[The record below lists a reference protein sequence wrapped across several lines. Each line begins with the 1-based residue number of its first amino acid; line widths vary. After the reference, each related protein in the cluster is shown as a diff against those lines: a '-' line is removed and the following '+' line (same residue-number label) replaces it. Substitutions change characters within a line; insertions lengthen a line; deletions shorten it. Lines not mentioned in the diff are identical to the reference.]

1 MSDDV
6 PPSPLPER
14 VLQGLGVAAGVAI
27 GPAHVI
33 ETGRLRVREYKI
45 PASGIA
51 DERKRFADA
60 VDASIKQ
67 LRKLQHRAS
76 KLSGASAEEMGFLLE
91 ASLQILSSSRL
102 IRRVDERIAT
112 ERVNAEAAVQFET
125 GRIEE
130 EFAQLPDAYLAG
142 RAQDI
147 QDVGVRIIRRLTNTP
162 YAGFADLPKGS
173 IIIARSIT
181 PADTV
186 LMDPER
192 IGGFAA
198 AYGGPESHTA
208 IMGRSLGL
216 PAVLGI
222 ANLEEQIEAGQML
235 VVDGT
240 TGRVV
245 INPTE
250 ATLARYAKERRRLQ
264 RERAV
269 LDRLRTLRAVTLDGT
284 KVALQ
289 ANVELPLEVELAVRA
304 GAEGIGLLRTEFL
317 FMNRDDLPNQQ
328 EQFELMRPFV
338 VSMNGKPVT
347 IRTFDLG
354 GDKLSPALRDKLPT
368 GPNPALGLRAIRLS
382 LKHKPLLEAQLG
394 AILRVAALGPVRI
407 LLPMVST
414 ASELVRVRA
423 VLHKVYGRLKKA
435 KVRVPDKMPPL
446 GAMIEIPAAA
456 LAVRSI
462 AAAADFLSL
471 GTNDLTMYTLA
482 IDRGDEHV
490 ADLYDP
496 LHPAVLQLIYTAIQG
511 AQAAGVPIAL
521 CGEMAGDPRYTALLL
536 GFGLRDFSMRP
547 SGLARVKQ
555 RVRGVDIEEVTR
567 RSQLILSQPDSA
579 AIAKLLDEKS

>member
-1 MSDDV
+1 MTEHPV
-6 PPSPLPER
+6 PER
-14 VLQGLGVAAGVAI
+14 VLEGLGVAPGVAI
-27 GPAHVI
+27 GPAHVV
-33 ETGRLRVREYKI
+33 ETGRLRVREYRI
-45 PASGIA
+45 PAAGIA
-51 DERKRFADA
+51 DERQRFADA
-60 VDASIKQ
+60 VDASVRQ
-67 LRKLQHRAS
+67 LRKLQGRAS
-76 KLSGASAEEMGFLLE
+76 KLSGAAAEELGFLME

-102 IRRVDERIAT
+102 IRRVDERIAS
-112 ERVNAEAAVQFET
+112 ERVNAEAAVQYET

-130 EFAQLPDAYLAG
+130 EFARLPDAYLAA

-147 QDVGVRIIRRLTNTP
+147 HDVGVRLIRRLTNMP

-186 LMDPER
+186 LMDPTR

-222 ANLEEQIEAGQML
+222 ANLEEQIEAGQMV

-245 INPTE
+245 INPSA
-250 ATLARYAKERRRLQ
+250 ATLAAYGKERRRLQ

-269 LDRLRTLRAVTLDGT
+269 LNRLRNLRAVTLDGT
-284 KVALQ
+284 KITLQ
-289 ANVELPLEVELAVRA
+289 ANVELPLEVDLAVHA

-317 FMNRDDLPNQQ
+317 FMNRDDLPDEQ
-328 EQFELMRPFV
+328 EQFEQLRPFV
-338 VSMNGKPVT
+338 VGMNGKPVT

-354 GDKLSPALRDKLPT
+354 GDKLSSALRDRLPT

-394 AILRVAALGPVRI
+394 AMLRVAALGPVRI
-407 LLPMVST
+407 LLPMVGT
-414 ASELVRVRA
+414 AHDIVRVRA
-423 VLHKVYGRLKKA
+423 VLHRVYGRLKKA
-435 KVRVPDKMPPL
+435 KVQVPDQMPPV

-496 LHPAVLQLIYTAIQG
+496 LHPAVLQLIYTAISG
-511 AQAAGVPIAL
+511 AHAAGVPIAL
-521 CGEMAGDPRYTALLL
+521 CGEMAGDPRYTSLLL
-536 GFGLRDFSMRP
+536 GLGLRDFSMRP
-547 SGLARVKQ
+547 NGLPRVKQ
-555 RVRGVDIEEVTR
+555 RVRAVDIEAVTR
-567 RSQLILSQPDSA
+567 RAQLILSQPDSG
-579 AIAKLLDEKS
+579 AISKLLDD